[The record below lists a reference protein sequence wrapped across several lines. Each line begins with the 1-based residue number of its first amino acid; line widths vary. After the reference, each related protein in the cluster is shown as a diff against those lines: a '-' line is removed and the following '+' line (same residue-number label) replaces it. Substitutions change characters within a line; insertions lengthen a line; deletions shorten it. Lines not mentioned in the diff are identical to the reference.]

1 MKVIDCEQ
9 GSPEWY
15 AARLGKV
22 TASRMADV
30 VVKTKRGLQD
40 YAASRANYAAE
51 LIAERLTGAPAERY
65 TNAAMQWGSDQEPVA
80 RGMYEF
86 LTDCSVVMVGA
97 VIHQKIEMSLASPDG
112 LVGDSGL
119 VEIKCPNTATHIET
133 LLGVPINGKYIKQM
147 QWQMACTERAWCD
160 FVSFDPRMPGDM
172 QIHVQRVPR
181 DDELIAE
188 LEREA
193 VAFLAEI
200 DDRIARLVAKFRTQE
215 AAE

>member
-1 MKVIDCEQ
+1 MKIINCEQ
-9 GSPEWY
+9 GSPEWH

-30 VVKTKRGLQD
+30 VAKTKRGLQD

-86 LTDCSVVMVGA
+86 LTDCNVVTVGA
-97 VIHQKIEMSLASPDG
+97 VIHPKIEMSLASPDG
-112 LVGDSGL
+112 LVDASGL

-133 LLGVPINGKYIKQM
+133 LLGAPIDGKYVKQM

-215 AAE
+215 AA